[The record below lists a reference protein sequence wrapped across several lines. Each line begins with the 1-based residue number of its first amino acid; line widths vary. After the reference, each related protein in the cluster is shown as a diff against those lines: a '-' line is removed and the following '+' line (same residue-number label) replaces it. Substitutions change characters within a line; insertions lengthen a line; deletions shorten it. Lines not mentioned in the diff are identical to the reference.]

1 MNIKRLPYPMY
12 YDGTPDYYGTFL
24 EVDIDITDE
33 DNPLHILLK
42 GSFKLDDEELVDLI
56 EAGKAEY
63 ALFIEC
69 SSTDY
74 KEIRRCHPMFAEKLI
89 KAYLSDTVI
98 VTPLIIA
105 TEEIRGYKH
114 KELRENYKLIDI
126 TIPKGGIIAFDD
138 EYDIMITRGTP
149 QSVHTICKFR
159 EDDGTMDL
167 YQVDEDSIVIALPHD
182 VFVSYKN
189 MDRFQRISMTAIYFP
204 PVLVELIHRMYIDRD
219 GEIDEQSNSR
229 WYSAIDDAINNMSI
243 SPAETGPYNAAMM
256 IISGLLEDGSLFL
269 ASPEVG
275 IQ

>member
-24 EVDIDITDE
+24 EVNIDIND
-33 DNPLHILLK
+33 DNDSLHILLR
-42 GSFKLDDEELVDLI
+42 GSFELDDKELMDLI
-56 EAGKAEY
+56 EAGKAE
-63 ALFIEC
+63 
-69 SSTDY
+69 
-74 KEIRRCHPMFAEKLI
+74 FAS
-89 KAYLSDTVI
+89 YLSDTVI

-105 TEEIRGYKH
+105 TEEIREYKH

-138 EYDIMITRGTP
+138 EYDIKITRGTP

-167 YQVDEDSIVIALPHD
+167 YQVDEDSIVIALPHN

-189 MDRFQRISMTAIYFP
+189 MDRFQRTSMTAIYFP
-204 PVLVELIHRMYIDRD
+204 PVLVELIQRMYIDRD
-219 GEIDEQSNSR
+219 GEVAEQSNSR

-243 SPAETGPYNAAMM
+243 NPAETGPYNAAML

-269 ASPEVG
+269 ASPEAE